1 MQLIFLD
8 VIRSF
13 IYITAEII
21 GDIGAS
27 LSMLSTLNEVELET
41 SYRVKI
47 EEEINLLKGIV
58 AEGAAMS
65 DMPMDPLRVTVI

>member
-1 MQLIFLD
+1 M
-8 VIRSF
+8 IRSF